1 MGLHR
6 SSVTTSAWVL
16 GLVAAAGCGPGSRG
30 TAAGVAGAQAPTG
43 GAPPGPAEHVVLAPA
58 APAGDLP
65 PAAAAP
71 KPLAYKAFDAK
82 HDLLPRRPLVPQAT
96 AMPTP
101 TKGSVDESGDE
112 TALADVLLGTA
123 AGAQE
128 KDSVLDTDASKIPAG
143 VRLVVDSPYE
153 IFSKVGTYIHVAAWT
168 PTFAPAAGAR
178 VFVDGK
184 LRGRADANGT
194 FVFRD
199 VPDPKGLGGGSHFV
213 QVIAGV
219 GQGRVLGGTNYN
231 AYARTQSFERANL
244 YVYTDRGVFSPGDTV
259 KVRAF
264 AWRLRGDYRPFS
276 GAPVNVMLRKDGK
289 LIGGGRVLT
298 DKLGIAHVEIPLPGT
313 AQEGPYEIAVEHL
326 GERATGRLQIKRIVA
341 PAVKIEHSLPRFLT
355 RDEKSLG
362 FQVDLASATGEPF
375 KTGTV
380 VARYLDPKG
389 KEVGRETRAVTGPG
403 PHKFTIEQAKLDAMR
418 SAFADDQLAAV
429 ILEVTDGATGRK
441 DELRRDLRI
450 SHAPWRLVVETDRNE
465 HVAGETVKV
474 VVHTTDLEQ
483 APAPGMELEITAH
496 SSNTEGGD
504 PSGKKTVVVKTDAD
518 GLGKTTFVMPKG
530 YLDIQAKLVKA
541 PTVMGY
547 QYVSVSPP
555 RAMFADV
562 PVPSVVER
570 AKTPIEV
577 RFPSGYAPSEKVVH
591 ADVVDSSGALIHSF
605 LVPISLEKG
614 EYVARGTFPAPSWG
628 SMLITFFAIGAEKG
642 KQGTPNAIGLLTDG
656 ANLPVVA
663 ARPIAVTLK
672 APGTAAPGQTVKVDL
687 SVKGPDIAGKAERP
701 FAVGVSMTED
711 ALLALLDPLER
722 TPTQVLY
729 NPERKVMAS
738 TGAQILTWPVVQKTW
753 GSWNYDIAL
762 PPFGFRPGGTM
773 PVYSGKSAGWGVPGG
788 VAAEDSGGGG
798 YGYGTGSMAGNK
810 AKGDAPP
817 PPPAPPPSLAKPT
830 ASPMPMATATA
841 GPAPKEA
848 PAKMEAKADPTGATV
863 PLGPPKQD
871 VNITIRTDFS
881 PTSLWIPDLVLTPGK
896 DGVASKTFETKL
908 PDSITTQRLTV
919 VATDDRG
926 AVGIG
931 KALVKVD
938 QDVSVRSDLPAE
950 LTMGDEVEVGV
961 SVRNT
966 RKTPVN
972 GTVSLVSSG
981 LLVTGSASAPITV
994 AAGSAAA
1001 VRFKVKANAVGK
1013 TPFSVTFTEAATK
1026 GRVDTE
1032 ARTLWVKPHGAPSE
1046 QRVAATLGGGK
1057 AVTFDVVRTKD
1068 DLHLEADLS
1077 LAFPSAVPLIEGLE
1091 DLADE
1096 ELMGPDPD
1104 ASRLLATIAVEGYL
1118 VRTKAPQTTVARVH
1132 HRLQRAAAELL
1143 LEQQPDGGWGW
1154 RWDTWA
1160 AMQGLG
1166 TGSSPY
1172 ATTHALQALAKLRFT
1187 DVPVPD
1193 TAIAAGRTYL
1203 LGHLDQNAD
1212 VDVSNVAFWE
1222 GDGAA
1227 KRRAATMSA
1236 FQAVALTEKHQK
1248 LWGNELT
1255 RMNALAKKAE
1265 DIVKGGA
1272 GSEDPLT
1279 LSSAVMGLWLHQQAL
1294 GQPKADLVD
1303 QGVKALLSSY
1313 RGGYWEPSWF
1323 HAWGG
1328 RIEATRGVIELL
1340 SSVAPGQYEADL
1352 HDAVDYLLMTRP
1364 SWGAWHNAWGTA
1376 AAIEALTFLDPTPPE
1391 KAGATVTI
1399 SVDGKLVRTVKIDP
1413 EDPFTSAAS
1422 LRAVDLSTLMGEG
1435 KHEVRLAYDGNLTV
1449 PANVTL
1455 KRWSLGKKDDPS
1467 LTIERSLSASAG
1479 PLGGAFTAQVTLDTK
1494 VARPE
1499 LTLTVPLAA
1508 GIAVDTRALEA
1519 LVKAGTIASF
1529 REGGSAL
1536 HLALR
1541 DLPVGKKSLGLPLV
1555 AARKGTF
1562 SLAPVRAFATRSSA
1576 QAASGEVVFVVK

>member
-1 MGLHR
+1 MGKQR
-6 SSVTTSAWVL
+6 SRVTTSAWILGVL
-16 GLVAAAGCGPGSRG
+16 AAAGCGPGPSH
-30 TAAGVAGAQAPTG
+30 TKG
-43 GAPPGPAEHVVLAPA
+43 GAATAPAVAAGPAEHLAFSQG
-58 APAGDLP
+58 GDVPP
-65 PAAAAP
+65 PANAP
-71 KPLAYKAFDAK
+71 KPLAYKPFDSK
-82 HDLLPRRPLVPQAT
+82 HDLEARRPLVPQPSAT
-96 AMPTP
+96 PP
-101 TKGSVDESGDE
+101 PKTKGTVDESGDE
-112 TALADVLLGTA
+112 TALVDVLIGAA

-128 KDSVLDTDASKIPAG
+128 KDSVVDSDLAKVPGG

-153 IFSKVGTYIHVAAWT
+153 IFSKVGTYIHVGAWL
-168 PTFAPAAGAR
+168 PSFAPAAGAR

-184 LRGRADANGT
+184 LRGRTDATGT

-199 VPDPKGLGGGSHFV
+199 VPDATGAGGGSHHV
-213 QVIAGV
+213 MVLAGA
-219 GQGRVLGGTNYN
+219 GQGRVQGGTNYN
-231 AYARTQSFERANL
+231 AYARTAAFERANL

-289 LIGGGRVLT
+289 MIGGGRVLT
-298 DKLGIAHVEIPLPGT
+298 DKLGVAFVDVPLPNT
-313 AQEGPYEIAVEHL
+313 APEGSYEIAVEHL

-341 PAVKIEHSLPRFLT
+341 PAVKIEHTLPRFLT
-355 RDEKSLG
+355 REEKSLP
-362 FQVDLASATGEPF
+362 FEVTLASATGEPF
-375 KTGTV
+375 KSGTI

-389 KEVGRETRAVTGPG
+389 KEVARETRAVTGSG
-403 PHKFTIEQAKLDAMR
+403 PHKLSIDQAKLDSMR

-429 ILEVTDGATGRK
+429 VLEVTDAATGRK

-483 APAPGMELEITAH
+483 SPAPGMELEITAH
-496 SSNTEGGD
+496 SSNSEDTD
-504 PSGKKTVVVKTDAD
+504 PTSKKSVIVKTDAD
-518 GLGKTTFVMPKG
+518 GLGKATFTMPKG

-541 PTVMGY
+541 PSVMGAG
-547 QYVSVSPP
+547 YVSVSPP

-562 PVPSVVER
+562 PVPSVTER

-577 RFPSGYAPSEKVVH
+577 KFPSGYAPSEKVVH

-605 LVPISLEKG
+605 LVPITFEKG

-642 KQGTPNAIGLLTDG
+642 KQSLPGSIGLLTDG

-663 ARPIAVTLK
+663 SRPIAVTLK
-672 APGTAAPGQTVKVDL
+672 APGMATPGQTVKVDL

-762 PPFGFRPGGTM
+762 PPFGFRPGGLP
-773 PVYSGKSAGWGVPGG
+773 PVYNGKNAGGWGQP
-788 VAAEDSGGGG
+788 VADSEMGGGG
-798 YGYGTGSMAGNK
+798 YGYGVGAGGLASADK
-810 AKGDAPP
+810 AKGAPP
-817 PPPAPPPSLAKPT
+817 PAPPSLAKPSS
-830 ASPMPMATATA
+830 APAATA
-841 GPAPKEA
+841 A
-848 PAKMEAKADPTGATV
+848 PAKATGEAAKKVPTESKPDAYATLPV
-863 PLGPPKQD
+863 PGVPKKD

-881 PTSLWIPDLVLTPGK
+881 PTSLWIPDLVLNPGK
-896 DGVASKTFETKL
+896 DGVATKSFDAKL

-931 KALVKVD
+931 KALIKVD

-961 SVRNT
+961 AVRNT
-966 RKTPVN
+966 RKTSVS
-972 GTVSLVSSG
+972 GTVSLSSTG
-981 LLVTGSASAPITV
+981 LALVGAGTAPITV
-994 AAGSAAA
+994 PAGSSAA
-1001 VRFKVKANAVGK
+1001 VRFKVRAGAVGK
-1013 TPFSVTFTEAATK
+1013 TPFSVTFTEAAQK

-1032 ARTLWVKPHGAPSE
+1032 QRSLWVKPHGAPSE
-1046 QRVAATLGGGK
+1046 QRVAATLTGGK
-1057 AVTFDVVRTKD
+1057 IVAFDVVRTKD

-1077 LAFPSAVPLIEGLE
+1077 VAFPSAVPLIEGLE

-1096 ELMGPDPD
+1096 KLMGVDPD
-1104 ASRLLATIAVEGYL
+1104 ASRVLAAIAIEGYL
-1118 VRTKAPQTTVARVH
+1118 VRTKAPQTVVARVH
-1132 HRLQRAAAELL
+1132 EKLQRATAELL
-1143 LEQQPDGGWGW
+1143 IDQQPDGGWGW

-1160 AMQGLG
+1160 AQQGLG
-1166 TGSSPY
+1166 SGSSPY
-1172 ATTHALQALAKLRFT
+1172 VTTHALQALGKLRFT
-1187 DVPVPD
+1187 NVPVPD
-1193 TAIAAGRTYL
+1193 SAIASGRTYL
-1203 LGHLDQNAD
+1203 LDHLDQNSD

-1222 GDGAA
+1222 GDGPS

-1236 FQAVALTEKHQK
+1236 FQAIALTEKHQK
-1248 LWGNELT
+1248 LWGAQLT
-1255 RMNALAKKAE
+1255 KMNVLAKKAE
-1265 DIVKGGA
+1265 DIVKGGP

-1279 LSSAVMGLWLHQQAL
+1279 LTSAVMGLWLHGQASN
-1294 GQPKADLVD
+1294 QPKTDLVD
-1303 QGVKALLSSY
+1303 QGVKALLASY

-1340 SSVAPGQYEADL
+1340 TSVAPGAYDADL
-1352 HDAVDYLLMTRP
+1352 HDAVDFLLQTKP

-1399 SVDGKLVRTVKIDP
+1399 AVDGKLVRTVKIDP
-1413 EDPFTSAAS
+1413 EDPFTSAAA
-1422 LRAVDLSTLMGEG
+1422 LRAVDLSPFMTEG

-1449 PANVTL
+1449 PASVSL
-1455 KRWSLGKKDDPS
+1455 KRWTLAKKDDPT
-1467 LTIERSLSASAG
+1467 LTIERALSASSG
-1479 PLGGAFTAQVTLDTK
+1479 VVGATFSAQITLDTK

-1499 LTLTVPLAA
+1499 LTLEVPLAA
-1508 GIAVDTRALEA
+1508 GVSIDARALDA
-1519 LVKAGTIASF
+1519 LVKAGTINAY
-1529 REGGSAL
+1529 REGGSL
-1536 HLALR
+1536 FVSLR
-1541 DLPVGKKSLGLPLV
+1541 DVPIGKKSFALPLV
-1555 AARKGTF
+1555 GARKGAF
-1562 SLAPVRAFATRSSA
+1562 SLSPVRVFATRSSA
-1576 QAASGEVVFVVK
+1576 EATSTEAAFLVK